1 MLFSGINF
9 PIEAEN
15 SSKKYW
21 ENNMAKPHSGN
32 ILSDIANGFVDV
44 VKGIGNFFGSIF
56 GAIGKSISSFIT
68 SFTQQNSHVRYG
80 FGSKILKSGSID
92 CSGWTHTATVEAMKA
107 INAKNP
113 GVYDVGKIN
122 GILSDGAAMQIQKLQ
137 NMGTT
142 VDSKH
147 ILDGSAPVG
156 TLIGIRRA
164 NPPGWAR
171 GRFKDISHI
180 VMVTEKDGQKYISE
194 SGGGGVKL
202 TPYDKWLSANRSGTF
217 FAANP
222 FALTNKNAS
231 IASTAQP
238 AAPKAPYQAA
248 TPAPSQA
255 PSQALSDLTK
265 LAERVTAVPADDL
278 PKWKINLKTP
288 AAPQQAEDTAAPQ
301 PSTWRIKLKASA

>member
-1 MLFSGINF
+1 
-9 PIEAEN
+9 
-15 SSKKYW
+15 
-21 ENNMAKPHSGN
+21 
-32 ILSDIANGFVDV
+32 
-44 VKGIGNFFGSIF
+44 
-56 GAIGKSISSFIT
+56 
-68 SFTQQNSHVRYG
+68 
-80 FGSKILKSGSID
+80 LKSGSID

-107 INAKNP
+107 INGKNP
-113 GVYDVGKIN
+113 GTYDTGKIN

-147 ILDGSAPVG
+147 ILDGTAPVG

-202 TPYDKWLSANRSGTF
+202 TPYDKWLSANKSGTF
-217 FAANP
+217 FSANP

-231 IASTAQP
+231 ITNTAQP
-238 AAPKAPYQAA
+238 AAPKAAYQSA

-255 PSQALSDLTK
+255 QRSQALGDLTK
-265 LAERVTAVPADDL
+265 LAERIATPSAEDI
-278 PKWKINLKTP
+278 PKWKINLSIP
-288 AAPQQAEDTAAPQ
+288 IAADQAETTSATQ
-301 PSTWRIKLKASA
+301 PVPWRIKQQASA